1 MTTSTTG
8 GDERETGSLMR
19 SLPPERAGTAASP
32 DLIEKRAQFGG
43 RAYDGPIP
51 LDWSAPGGV
60 SCAVLDGGGD
70 CTVLYLH
77 GGGYRMGS
85 ASAYVPYGARLAAG
99 SGARVVIVDYRLAPE
114 APYPAAVRDAA
125 AVYAALRDEAPA
137 RPIIIA
143 GDSAG
148 GGLAAA
154 LAVLASRAGALPP
167 DGIAVLSPWLDMR
180 CQGSTYAT
188 ATDPIFDLA
197 TAKTARASYLQGH
210 DESDPLVS
218 PILADP
224 ASFPPTLI
232 QVGTTESLLSD
243 ALTLAASLIRSGVSC
258 ELHAVAQR
266 GHTWP
271 LVQPSHPDATAAI
284 EALNAFIRRVGARRT
299 NTADPG

>member
-1 MTTSTTG
+1 MSSPTTG
-8 GDERETGSLMR
+8 RHTRETDSLGV
-19 SLPPERAGTAASP
+19 SLPPERAGTAALP
-32 DLIEKRAQFGG
+32 DLIEKRGQFAG
-43 RAYDGPIP
+43 RTYDGPIP
-51 LDWSAPGGV
+51 LDWSTLGGV
-60 SCAVLDGGGD
+60 PCAVLDGGGD

-85 ASAYVPYGARLAAG
+85 ANAYVPYGARLAEG

-114 APYPAAVRDAA
+114 APYPAAVRDVA
-125 AVYAALRDEAPA
+125 AVYAALRDEDPA
-137 RPIIIA
+137 RPIIIT

-154 LAVLASRAGALPP
+154 LAVLAAREGAPPP
-167 DGIAVLSPWLDMR
+167 DGMAVLSPWLDMR

-197 TAKTARASYLQGH
+197 TAESARASYLQGH

-224 ASFPPTLI
+224 ACFPPTLI
-232 QVGTTESLLSD
+232 QVGTTETLLSD
-243 ALTLAASLIRSGVSC
+243 AWTLATRIIEFGTSC
-258 ELHAVAQR
+258 ELHAVARR

-271 LVQPSHPDATAAI
+271 LVQPFHADAASAI
-284 EALNAFIRRVGARRT
+284 DALNRFIRPVGARRT
-299 NTADPG
+299 AADPS